1 MAEGQELDKLLI
13 DIDSQLGDLKG
24 IDTAIDA
31 LERLSRITKDASRG
45 VKQVGELGK
54 VMHSFNGLK
63 LDGLE
68 EASRGVNNLVG
79 ALNDLSKVGNVSKRT
94 FAQFGKLGETLKTS
108 FSGLGTSLKG
118 LEEVSNGVNNMA
130 KALETLSKISGS
142 AKGSISQL
150 GNLGDSMH
158 KFEGISGDIEK
169 LIDPIKRL
177 MEAIGNLGNNNNIS
191 IRVDQNGLAKVGQIQ
206 KVTKK
211 AMASWDSF
219 INTLQSDKSNIN
231 LGDLFDLDKPVDELE
246 KNLSR
251 AQRSLSSFENN
262 ARANMD
268 KVNSALSNFSMHDLK
283 DNLSFRTAVRGNQMS
298 QAYADAYRNG
308 IEQLKGQIE
317 SVKSQDVENAWN
329 HTVQSITD
337 DLAQFNLGEL
347 INTDLPLDQMRA
359 NLRRMQNELS
369 RAQSAM
375 QRAQANMQR
384 LQAQEPDQN
393 KLRADEGYRGS
404 FYTWSTNI
412 EYVEQYR
419 RAIQSLNAEIS
430 SRESLPQTDVE
441 GLRTLPQLTQEL
453 ERYQKVYQDLLGQD
467 NLTDGQ
473 QRNLSVAQEAIDII
487 SGKIEKIRNQLE
499 IMQPTEEGVLER
511 MRQIADEAERTAKAT
526 EKANQDL
533 RDSIGKGF
541 GAFGNMLSGSKNQV
555 VSSIGNLTSMFGK
568 SVEDGT
574 AKLDTSQ
581 LESLQTVANTLGK
594 VVKGIGQFTAVANVV
609 ISVFRSIYG
618 VASKATQAIQAFKQ
632 SVIDF
637 AKNMLSK
644 VVGAFNAVAGA
655 VGKVVSSVRSGSQA
669 ITVALRKIG
678 EVGKTII
685 SIFGRIGTVL
695 APAVRGVKA
704 LMSAVTPRFAKT
716 LLTANGSLKDIV
728 KNTKLLSK
736 AIQVAHK
743 WFSMLTKMLM
753 RKIVQAFISGVKQA
767 FDDLVL
773 YEKNAED
780 QALRFNHSVSL
791 IFSGLRRVA
800 NQIIAIFEPLINA
813 LASPL
818 ENFLDRLSFVG
829 EQLAKFMAILT
840 GQPYYIKA
848 KKFYEDYGQNVE
860 ETNKKVK
867 NLTNGLDE
875 LNILN
880 DSSSSDD
887 SQIKPEDMF
896 EKVPI
901 GALDL
906 PSVKDILD
914 QIKDWLRNIDWDA
927 IKKKIRDF
935 IHRLMEIINE
945 VLRDVELWGL
955 IGDTLAQLFN
965 TLMEAWNQFITDF
978 DPVATEKALSE
989 LIVRAL
995 NGIDWDLVHE
1005 NVELT
1010 AQKFAQFWNEVFADD
1025 RLWDAVT
1032 TAITNFLNEVVHYFD
1047 TWAWTFDFGGIARQL
1062 TRSLTN
1068 ILEGFDYEQ
1077 LRHAVE
1083 GWAKGIVDFINT
1095 TASDKKFWATLGES
1109 VANVINATIIE
1120 ALGDLAEID
1129 FTELTDSLKL
1139 AIEKAL
1145 NDINWEDFEK
1155 SLKAWGSNL
1164 ADIINGIF
1172 ADEEFLST
1180 VTTSIAK
1187 FSNAITGGLAQFIE
1201 DLKGYDIGTAI
1212 SNALQKGLGAVDW
1225 TTAFTLP
1232 ADALNKLSDAING
1245 FVSSLPQG
1253 FVLSDWLST
1262 HLIEGLDR
1270 IDWNKILV
1278 NLNNIGTKLSEF
1290 VNGLTSNKALWE
1302 KAGSAVGNL
1311 ANSLLTIPMRLTWDI
1326 KYEDLGSRIAD
1337 AINKALKTFNI
1348 QKALRSVGK
1357 ALQNIVDAV
1366 SGFVVTFDWDGV
1378 GTAIGKGIAD
1388 AVKEIDPLK
1397 LRLAIFNA
1405 LKGMGKT
1412 LGNILDEML
1421 ANGTFADLGRI
1432 VGNFIVGLLTGM
1444 ANLLGK
1450 NKDKITSAM
1459 TQFANALAKV
1469 ISDNE
1474 DLIVDAL
1481 NTIIDA
1487 ISSIIMGF
1495 FNSKST
1501 IFGSIFGVI
1510 ERLNLGQVLGTIIFT
1525 AIRKAIAKFKMTSA
1539 MMKGLLSS
1547 LGSLFS
1553 AIFSA
1558 IKPYILPL
1566 LLSAIG
1572 GLLAS
1577 LGLGALGGKLGGLA
1591 GGAIGSLFGPVGTAI
1606 GTAIGSALGK
1616 GLGKVLGGGL
1626 GATGGFAL
1634 GDWISGLFGGKNGD
1648 SLLDKAGN
1656 AWNNFTSNLPWNK
1669 GSSKAQKP
1677 KIDVQPEFEVQ
1688 EASMPSF
1695 DNLFGDTSMT
1705 VPTTFEGTMAYDTI
1719 DANSILGNKLKTG
1732 DIIGGTLRVSGI
1744 SGLDDA
1750 LGDALGDSSSAL
1762 SDSLNLDDILSDGYD
1777 SGMFTGLGVL
1787 DGIKDTFPEAEATG
1801 EELFTTIDDAYRKKA
1816 EIHSPSQVMYEEGQ
1830 NTGEGLYNGIK
1841 DWIEPLKELMRS
1853 LVDELL
1859 DALEDLTDKV
1869 DEIGDKLENGFGGK
1883 SMLDGIEDVT
1893 DKLDDLLD
1901 KLLDIKKEIKD
1912 LPSLVEKK
1920 MKKVAENFKRY
1931 ITQMKDAFDKFKED
1945 VEKFFEDLPEK
1956 VQDALDEA
1964 YKEFEEWADNLEELF
1979 AKIKK
1984 SFLDFVDTIKNTDL
1998 SELTDWNDIFDGVAE
2013 ASDEELEDTEN
2024 VLNEYLDKYKQA
2036 IDDFNSY
2043 VKEHI
2048 WEGLKELTD
2057 EKFSEI
2063 YDTVVAWLDKIKEEF
2078 EKLKLSFEEALKA
2091 LKDIANNEMSQVYDV
2106 IQAWLEKIQALFAS
2120 MHFANVF
2127 SGLADAIKGELD
2139 KAYAVVDE
2147 WVNKV
2152 NARLKE
2158 VFGNLNNL
2166 IQGALNNVNVN
2177 VNCSANCNA
2186 NCCCCSNSKN
2196 GGGNGGNSSSGG
2208 ASGGSGSGTGSG
2220 TRSGSGSGS
2229 GTDDENRR
2237 YTDNG
2242 VPLRDDIDL
2251 GSSGTSPTNNDRNTT
2266 KGGTNSTGGNGSAT
2280 GSGTRNGSGGNSA
2293 SDDDRQY
2300 TENGVPLR
2308 SDTSDTPSKSQKPD
2322 SGSNSSKGS
2331 YDLPT
2336 VNEALEEGL
2345 KNARVEDNGEKPDV
2359 LSANRPDTSN
2369 VSDITGSSKDKDEP
2383 TSTKEPKDTTE
2394 KEKQEK
2400 EKQDKD
2406 TKEDT
2411 SENPEDESEEDS
2423 EEKDKSNKEGK
2434 VVANV
2439 DTGQKVRLDEN
2450 GNVSEVLYQADGTW
2464 GGKYY
2469 RDGELVSDNVE
2480 QYRKDL
2486 NEKAKKLYDEI
2497 TSNANATS
2505 SQKSDAK
2512 RFYNGVGTAS
2522 SATYADG
2529 QYKLLEELAKKVKE
2543 QKADDLLNTQGI
2555 RIGMEGANKVYFN
2568 PTNKNAVYTANETL
2582 KKQLASAIFKDK
2594 DTKGNKTYWY
2604 LGLSNTTTPATDSA
2618 LIQKMKDKIKSLYG
2632 ITENDLPDKYKNTNT
2647 QTENKTATAQNASGS
2662 AGQVSEESKKAIDNR
2677 SDPKNENDL
2686 VQAFLPYY
2694 TDENGK
2700 KQATYLTYG
2709 ANTRK
2714 NATQD
2719 EKTKRA
2725 YENGYQI
2732 GSFSAGGKQLKDPKA
2747 SFDYWYKNSFL
2758 VKGYQMGGLPQSGE
2772 IYLARENGANEFI
2785 GSIGSQSVVANNDQI
2800 VTAVANGVA
2809 MANDSLRNAIEN
2821 QTQRLESAIDRKDL
2835 DVQIGDR
2842 QIAEANRRG
2851 TQSMGNKFVE

>member
-1 MAEGQELDKLLI
+1 
-13 DIDSQLGDLKG
+13 
-24 IDTAIDA
+24 
-31 LERLSRITKDASRG
+31 
-45 VKQVGELGK
+45 
-54 VMHSFNGLK
+54 MHSFNGLK

-150 GNLGDSMH
+150 GNLGESMH

-211 AMASWDSF
+211 AMSSWDSF
-219 INTLQSDKSNIN
+219 INTLQSDKSNLN

-283 DNLSFRTAVRGNQMS
+283 DNLSFRTAYRSSQMS
-298 QAYADAYRNG
+298 DAYAKAYRSG
-308 IEQLKGQIE
+308 IESLKGEIE
-317 SVKSQDVENAWN
+317 SIKSQNIDDAWN
-329 HTVQSITD
+329 HTMQSITEN
-337 DLAQFNLGEL
+337 LEQFNLGDL

-404 FYTWSTNI
+404 YYTYQTNI
-412 EYVEQYR
+412 EYVNRYR
-419 RAIQSLNAEIS
+419 QAIEALNAEIS

-441 GLRTLPQLTQEL
+441 GLRALPQLTQQL
-453 ERYQKVYQDLLGQD
+453 DRYRQVYNELLGQD
-467 NLTDGQ
+467 NLTDSQ
-473 QRNLSVAQEAIDII
+473 QRNLSVIEDAMSII
-487 SGKIEKIRNQLE
+487 SGRIDTIRNQLE
-499 IMQPTEEGVLER
+499 VIPSTEEGVLET

-526 EKANQDL
+526 EETTQNL
-533 RDSIGKGF
+533 RDAVGKGF
-541 GAFGNMLSGSKNQV
+541 GSFGNMLSGSKNQV
-555 VSSIGNLTSMFGK
+555 VSSIGNLTSLFGK
-568 SVEDGT
+568 SVQDGT
-574 AKLDTSQ
+574 AKFDTSE
-581 LESLQTVANTLGK
+581 LEGLQSIANTLGT
-594 VVKGIGQFTAVANVV
+594 VVKGVGQFTAVANVV
-609 ISVFRSIYG
+609 ISVFRSLYG
-618 VASKATQAIQAFKQ
+618 IANKATQAILAFKQ
-632 SVIDF
+632 SVLDF
-637 AKNMLSK
+637 AKTMLSK

-780 QALRFNHSVSL
+780 QALQFNNSVSR

-813 LASPL
+813 LATPL

-860 ETNKKVK
+860 DTNKKVK

-887 SQIKPEDMF
+887 SQIKPKDMF
-896 EKVPI
+896 EKVPV

-927 IKKKIRDF
+927 IKKKVRDF

-955 IGDTLAQLFN
+955 IGDTLAELFN

-1025 RLWDAVT
+1025 TLWDAIT

-1047 TWAWTFDFGGIARQL
+1047 TWAWTFDFGGMARQL

-1109 VANVINATIIE
+1109 IAKVINATIIE

-1155 SLKAWGSNL
+1155 SLKTWGSNL

-1172 ADEEFLST
+1172 ADEEFLSSI
-1180 VTTSIAK
+1180 TTSIAK

-1212 SNALQKGLGAVDW
+1212 SNSLQKGLGEVDW

-1253 FVLSDWLST
+1253 FVLSDWLSK

-1270 IDWNKILV
+1270 IDWNKIIV
-1278 NLNNIGTKLSEF
+1278 NLDNIGTKLSEF
-1290 VNGLTSNKALWE
+1290 VNGLTSNRALWE
-1302 KAGSAVGNL
+1302 KAGSAIGNL
-1311 ANSLLTIPMRLTWDI
+1311 GNALLAIPMRLTWDI

-1348 QKALRSVGK
+1348 QRALRSIGK

-1366 SGFVVTFDWDGV
+1366 SGFVISFDWDGV
-1378 GTAIGKGIAD
+1378 GKAIGKGIAD

-1397 LRLAIFNA
+1397 LRLTIYNA
-1405 LKGMGKT
+1405 LSGIGKT
-1412 LGNILDEML
+1412 LGNILNEML
-1421 ANGTFADLGRI
+1421 ANGTFANLGKI
-1432 VGNFIVGLLTGM
+1432 IGNFIVGLLSGM

-1459 TQFANALAKV
+1459 KQFANALAKV

-1474 DLIVDAL
+1474 DVIVDAL

-1487 ISSIIMGF
+1487 ISSIVMEF

-1606 GTAIGSALGK
+1606 GTALGSAVGK

-1634 GDWISGLFGGKNGD
+1634 GDWISGLFSGKN
-1648 SLLDKAGN
+1648 A
-1656 AWNNFTSNLPWNK
+1656 
-1669 GSSKAQKP
+1669 KAQKA

-1695 DNLFGDTSMT
+1695 DNLFADASVT

-1719 DANSILGNKLKTG
+1719 DANSISGNKLKTG

-1750 LGDALGDSSSAL
+1750 LGNALGDSSSAL

-1787 DGIKDTFPEAEATG
+1787 DGIKDTFPEAQATG

-1830 NTGEGLYNGIK
+1830 NTGEGLYNGIEE
-1841 DWIEPLKELMRS
+1841 WIEPLKELMRS

-1931 ITQMKDAFDKFKED
+1931 INQMKDVFDKFKED

-1979 AKIKK
+1979 DKIKK

-1998 SELTDWNDIFDGVAE
+1998 SELNDWNDIFDGVAE
-2013 ASDEELEDTEN
+2013 ASDEELADTED

-2036 IDDFNSY
+2036 IDDFNEY

-2063 YDTVVAWLDKIKEEF
+2063 YDTVVSWLDKIKEEF
-2078 EKLKLSFEEALKA
+2078 GKLKLSFEEALKA
-2091 LKDIANNEMSQVYDV
+2091 LKDVADSEMSQVYDV

-2152 NARLKE
+2152 NARLQE

-2196 GGGNGGNSSSGG
+2196 GGGNGGSGSSGG
-2208 ASGGSGSGTGSG
+2208 TSGGSGSATGGG

-2229 GTDDENRR
+2229 GNDDENRR

-2251 GSSGTSPTNNDRNTT
+2251 GGSGTSPTNNDRNTT

-2308 SDTSDTPSKSQKPD
+2308 SDTSDTPAKSQKPD
-2322 SGSNSSKGS
+2322 SGTDSSKGS

-2336 VNEALEEGL
+2336 VNEALQEGL
-2345 KNARVEDNGEKPDV
+2345 ENGRVEDNGEKPEV
-2359 LSANRPDTSN
+2359 LSANRDISN
-2369 VSDITGSSKDKDEP
+2369 VSDITGSSKDEDEP

-2400 EKQDKD
+2400 EKQEKD

-2411 SENPEDESEEDS
+2411 SESPEDESEEDS
-2423 EEKDKSNKEGK
+2423 EEKDKSDKEGK

-2439 DTGQKVRLDEN
+2439 DTGQRVRLDEN
-2450 GNVSEVLYQADGTW
+2450 GDVSEVLYQADGTW

-2469 RDGELVSDNVE
+2469 RNGELVSDNVE

-2486 NEKAKKLYDEI
+2486 NEKAKKLYEEI

-2512 RFYNGVGTAS
+2512 RFYNGVNSAS
-2522 SATYADG
+2522 TATYADG

-2543 QKADDLLNTQGI
+2543 QKTDDLIEKQGI
-2555 RIGMEGANKVYFN
+2555 RIGMEGANKVYYN
-2568 PTNKNAVYTANETL
+2568 PNSKNASYTASSNI
-2582 KKQLASAIFKDK
+2582 KAQLASAIFKDK
-2594 DTKGNKTYWY
+2594 DTKGQKAYWY
-2604 LGLSNTTTPATDSA
+2604 LGTSNVTTPATDSA
-2618 LIQKMKDKIKSLYG
+2618 LIQKMKDKIKTLYG

-2647 QTENKTATAQNASGS
+2647 QTENKTATTQNASGS

-2772 IYLARENGANEFI
+2772 LYLARENGANEFI
-2785 GSIGSQSVVANNDQI
+2785 GSLGSQSVVANNDQI